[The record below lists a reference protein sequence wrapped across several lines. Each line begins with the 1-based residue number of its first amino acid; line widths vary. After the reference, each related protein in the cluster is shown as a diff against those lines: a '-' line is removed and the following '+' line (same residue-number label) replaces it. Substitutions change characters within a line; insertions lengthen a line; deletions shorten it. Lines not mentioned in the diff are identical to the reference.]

1 MTTMISELYTA
12 LKAAGVDEDVAR
24 AAAKSV
30 IAIEDKE
37 HLATKA
43 DITDLRL
50 ATKADIAELK
60 SDLTKTMVTLMLA
73 MTALFSAIS
82 AALRFVK

>member
-12 LKAAGVDEDVAR
+12 LKAAGVDDDIAR

-37 HLATKA
+37 QLATKA
-43 DITDLRL
+43 DLADLRR
-50 ATKADIAELK
+50 DIAELK
-60 SDLTKTMVTLMLA
+60 ADLTRTMMTLMIA
-73 MTALFSAIS
+73 MTAIFSAIS

>member
-1 MTTMISELYTA
+1 MTTMISELYVA
-12 LKAAGVDEDVAR
+12 LKAAGIDDEIAR
-24 AAAKSV
+24 AAARSV

-43 DITDLRL
+43 DI
-50 ATKADIAELK
+50 AELK
-60 SDLTKTMVTLMLA
+60 TNLAELKADLTKTMVTLMFA